1 VKTAI
6 SKGSRAILPMHI
18 YGQPA
23 DMYPINETARRYGLK
38 VLEDAAQAHGALY
51 YIREGR
57 AVHWETPPPGVSTLE
72 RTSGPSEMAG
82 P

>member
-23 DMYPINETARRYGLK
+23 DMYPINETARRYGRK
-38 VLEDAAQAHGALY
+38 VIKDAAHAHGVRYKGSA
-51 YIREGR
+51 
-57 AVHWETPPPGVSTLE
+57 
-72 RTSGPSEMAG
+72 
-82 P
+82 